1 MIICEHF
8 RICGKKLCLGRG
20 ICDDDADH
28 AVVYCKQII
37 TICICILTDK
47 LFSQENAL

>member
-1 MIICEHF
+1 MNITYANKGGNIRDHF

-28 AVVYCKQII
+28 AVVYCK
-37 TICICILTDK
+37 
-47 LFSQENAL
+47 